1 MRLLLDS
8 QALLWALH
16 DPRRLHAKARSI
28 ITDPRSTVYFSAAS
42 AWELEIKASRG
53 KLVLPESWLEA
64 ALDTGFIELPVTA
77 VDARESARLE
87 WHHADPF
94 DRMLV
99 AQAQLHGLTFI
110 TKDPQ
115 IRPYGVKTLAA

>member
-8 QALLWALH
+8 HALLWALA
-16 DPRRLHAKARSI
+16 DPKRLHAKATAA

-42 AWELEIKASRG
+42 AWELEIKTQRG
-53 KLVLPESWLEA
+53 KLSLPEGWLEA
-64 ALDTGFIELPVTA
+64 AEETGFVQLPVTA
-77 VDARESARLE
+77 AEARESARLE

-99 AQAQLHGLTFI
+99 AQAQIHGLTLV
-110 TKDPQ
+110 TKDPL